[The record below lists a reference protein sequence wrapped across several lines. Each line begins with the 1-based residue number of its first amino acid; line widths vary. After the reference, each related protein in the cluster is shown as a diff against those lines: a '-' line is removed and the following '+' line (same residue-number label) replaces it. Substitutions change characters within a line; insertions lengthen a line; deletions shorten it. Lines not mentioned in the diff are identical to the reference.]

1 MFYLERWALRHTEFK
16 EPQDT
21 QGKLVRRDIK
31 TGIWIST
38 EVRAKGRELEIIPK
52 KVMEN
57 P

>member
-1 MFYLERWALRHTEFK
+1 VFYLERWALRHTEFK